1 MDERAENIRMLHEF
15 LDDYRLSSRNRT
27 AIFGALVRSGI
38 VSVNDLMTTPVE
50 NLSKIKNIG
59 KKRLDILMQIINK

>member
-1 MDERAENIRMLHEF
+1 MDERAENIRRLYEF

-50 NLSKIKNIG
+50 SLSKIRNIG
-59 KKRLDILMQIINK
+59 KKRLGILMQIINK